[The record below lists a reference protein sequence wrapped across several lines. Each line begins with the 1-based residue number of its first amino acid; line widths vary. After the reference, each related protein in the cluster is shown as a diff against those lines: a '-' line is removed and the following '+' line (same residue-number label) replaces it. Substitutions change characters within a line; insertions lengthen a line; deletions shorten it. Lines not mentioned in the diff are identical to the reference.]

1 MARAATRDEI
11 LRRYPRLVSHL
22 ICESLGYFTPDGA
35 AGAILAVV
43 KSQVCACEW
52 YLHMAGLGRRSLE
65 EVGRDTLRRAI
76 HHRHHHRGFMAEYK
90 HARALVAHVVKTGNG
105 PAFASWF

>member
-1 MARAATRDEI
+1 MAAAMTRDEI

-22 ICESLGYFTPDGA
+22 ICESLGYFTPEGA

-43 KSQVCACEW
+43 QHRACACEW
-52 YLHMAGLGRRSLE
+52 YLHMAGVGGRSLE
-65 EVGRDTLRRAI
+65 DVGRDTLRRAI
-76 HHRHHHRGFMAEYK
+76 GSRHRHRGFMAEYAR
-90 HARALVAHVVKTGNG
+90 ARALVDRLVKTGEG